1 MEHTTPILVV
11 GGGPVGMTLA
21 LALARLGQRCMLI
34 ERNAT
39 TTRHPKMDI
48 TNARSMEIFR
58 ALGVADGLRAVAV
71 PEDHSFDV
79 AWVTCMAGEELH
91 RFRYPSVT
99 QWRAR
104 IAAGDPALPGEAPM
118 RVSQVEIEPVLQ
130 RHVLA
135 HPLIE
140 ARWGLAL
147 EEMTQDAEG
156 VTAILRH
163 ADGAAETLRCGALAG
178 CDGGSSRV
186 RACLSIA
193 LEGEAAVMRR
203 FMTHFRSDARGLLQ
217 RFGIAWHYQ
226 SDKGTL
232 IAQDDRAIWTLHT
245 RWPDD
250 QPPDEVD
257 PRALLRDFIGAEIE
271 AEILVANAWT
281 PHLLVA
287 ERYGHGRIWLA
298 GDAAHQYIPTG
309 GYGMNTGIADAWG
322 LAWALAA
329 QARGLGGPA
338 LLPGYEA
345 ERLPIGRANRAA
357 SGRHAGVRRE
367 VSLLYAAGLPAAELG
382 ARIAALG
389 NAENESWGVEWGYRY
404 RASPLLP
411 ACEDEAQ
418 DDPLRAFPVTTPGAR
433 LPCLVPGLHDRL
445 GPWFT
450 LLHDGA
456 PDAAWLPAAARR
468 GLQLTLVALPPGTLG
483 GQSLLVRPDHHIA
496 WRGSAAPD
504 AERLLAHCLGW
515 EAGS

>member
-1 MEHTTPILVV
+1 MQTPILIV
-11 GGGPVGMTLA
+11 GAGPVGMTLA
-21 LALARLGQRCMLI
+21 LALARLGQPCMLV
-34 ERNAT
+34 ERNPT

-58 ALGVADGLRAVAV
+58 ALGVADALRAVAV
-71 PEDHSFDV
+71 PADHPFDV
-79 AWVTCMAGEELH
+79 AWVTTLAGEELH

-99 QWRAR
+99 EWRQR

-140 ARWGLAL
+140 ARWGVAL
-147 EEMTQDAEG
+147 EDATQDAEG
-156 VTAILRH
+156 VTATLRQ
-163 ADGAAETLRCGALAG
+163 ADGTTETLRCGWLAG

-186 RACLSIA
+186 RATLGIA
-193 LEGEAAVMRR
+193 LEGQAAVMRR
-203 FMTHFRSDARGLLQ
+203 FMTHFRSDARDMLQ
-217 RFGIAWHYQ
+217 RFGIAWHVQ

-232 IAQDDRAIWTLHT
+232 IAQDDQAIWTLHT

-250 QPPDEVD
+250 QPPDQVD
-257 PRALLRDFIGAEIE
+257 PRALLRDFIGAEIK

-287 ERYGHGRIWLA
+287 EHYGQGRIWLA

-309 GYGMNTGIADAWG
+309 GYGMNTGIADAWA
-322 LAWALAA
+322 LAWVMAA
-329 QARGLGGPA
+329 QAQGHAGPA
-338 LLPGYEA
+338 LLPSYEA
-345 ERLPIGRANRAA
+345 ERLPIGRANREA

-367 VSLLYAAGLPAAELG
+367 VSMLYAAGLPPGELG

-404 RASPLLP
+404 RSSPILP
-411 ACEDEAQ
+411 ICPDEVAEN
-418 DDPLRAFPVTTPGAR
+418 PLHAPPVTTPGAR

-456 PDAAWLPAAARR
+456 PDAAWQPGPMLTLLQLPA
-468 GLQLTLVALPPGTLG
+468 GTLS

-496 WRGSAAPD
+496 WRGTAAPD
-504 AERLLAHCLGW
+504 APRILARSLGFG
-515 EAGS
+515 A

>member
-1 MEHTTPILVV
+1 MIQARILIV
-11 GGGPVGMTLA
+11 GGGPVGMTLV
-21 LALARLGQRCMLI
+21 LALARLGQRCTLV
-34 ERNAT
+34 ERSPT

-58 ALGVADGLRAVAV
+58 AVGVADSLRAVAV
-71 PEDHSFDV
+71 PEDHPFDV
-79 AWVTCMAGEELH
+79 AWVTTLAREELH

-104 IAAGDPALPGEAPM
+104 TEAGDPALPGEAPM

-140 ARWGLAL
+140 ARWGVAF
-147 EEMTQDAEG
+147 EEATQDAGG
-156 VTAILRH
+156 VTATLRG
-163 ADGAAETLRCGALAG
+163 ADGTTETLRCGLLAS

-186 RACLSIA
+186 RDTLGIA
-193 LEGEAAVMRR
+193 LEGQAAVMRR
-203 FMTHFRSDARGLLQ
+203 FKTHFRSDARHMLQ
-217 RFGIAWHYQ
+217 RFGITWHFQ

-232 IAQDDRAIWTLHT
+232 IAQDDHVIWTLHT

-250 QPPDEVD
+250 QPPEQVE

-287 ERYGHGRIWLA
+287 ERYGQGRIWLA

-322 LAWALAA
+322 LAWVMAA
-329 QARGLGGPA
+329 QVQGTAGPA
-338 LLPGYEA
+338 LLESSEA
-345 ERLPIGRANRAA
+345 ERLPIGRANREA

-367 VSLLYAAGLPAAELG
+367 VSMLYAAGLPPAELG
-382 ARIAALG
+382 GRIAALG
-389 NAENESWGVEWGYRY
+389 NAENESWSLEWGYRY
-404 RASPLLP
+404 RHSPILP
-411 ACEDEAQ
+411 ACPDEAEV
-418 DDPLRAFPVTTPGAR
+418 DPLWAPPVTTPGAR

-445 GPWFT
+445 GSWFT

-456 PDAAWLPAAARR
+456 PDRNWVAGPLLRLVELPA
-468 GLQLTLVALPPGTLG
+468 GLLG
-483 GQSLLVRPDHHIA
+483 GQSLLVRSDHHIA
-496 WRGSAAPD
+496 WHGTAAAD
-504 AERLLAHCLGW
+504 APRILARSLGF
-515 EAGS
+515 GP